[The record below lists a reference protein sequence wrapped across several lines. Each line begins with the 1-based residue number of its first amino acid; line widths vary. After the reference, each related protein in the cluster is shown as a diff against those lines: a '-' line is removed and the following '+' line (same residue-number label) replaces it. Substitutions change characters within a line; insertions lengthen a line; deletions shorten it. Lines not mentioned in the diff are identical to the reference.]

1 MENKNALKTFFII
14 IGAIVSIGAI
24 VAVLYTVFKKYF
36 KVTFECDD
44 CDCGCCG
51 DDCFE
56 EDEDYEPICCCECA
70 EEEAEEAADEG
81 EELAF

>member
-1 MENKNALKTFFII
+1 MENKNALKTVLII
-14 IGAIVSIGAI
+14 IGALVSISAI
-24 VAVLYTVFKKYF
+24 VVVLYTVFKKYF

-44 CDCGCCG
+44 CDCCCG

-56 EDEDYEPICCCECA
+56 EVEDYEPICCCECV
-70 EEEAEEAADEG
+70 EEVAEEAAEEG